1 MSLSDAFDHR
11 NPGSLTARLRLKRF
25 AFFRMLIDR
34 LHSQCVHILD
44 VGGTSD
50 FWLGMLNAAGTNWQV
65 TVVNLELVQPTTSLP
80 WLRFAIADAT
90 ALPFADRS
98 FDVVFS
104 NSAIEHVGGW
114 NEQQLMAQEIRR
126 VGKRYFVQT
135 PNYYFPMEPH
145 VLF

>member
-1 MSLSDAFDHR
+1 MSFSDAFDHR

-34 LHSQCVHILD
+34 LPNRRVHILD

-50 FWLGMLNAAGTNWQV
+50 FWVALPNVTETTWQV
-65 TVVNLELVQPTTSLP
+65 TVVNLELARPTTSLP
-80 WLRFAIADAT
+80 WLRFAVADAT
-90 ALPFADRS
+90 ALPFADES

-114 NEQQLMAQEIRR
+114 N
-126 VGKRYFVQT
+126 
-135 PNYYFPMEPH
+135 
-145 VLF
+145 